1 MNYEEDTKNITAY
14 KLMEA
19 NDKIVTMADGKQYLD
34 IREFNR
40 IRKNLDSWVSVE
52 TLSKNP
58 KYFEQPSI
66 HFMTRDELNNEFEK
80 FRQEEEKEI
89 RKKRVKPIKEE
100 KNDL

>member
-1 MNYEEDTKNITAY
+1 MDWATNEKHYTAF

-19 NDKIVTMADGKQYLD
+19 NDKVVTMADGKQYLD

-52 TLSKNP
+52 ALSKNP
-58 KYFEQPSI
+58 KYVEQPSI

>member
-52 TLSKNP
+52 PLSKNP
-58 KYFEQPSI
+58 KYF
-66 HFMTRDELNNEFEK
+66 
-80 FRQEEEKEI
+80 
-89 RKKRVKPIKEE
+89 
-100 KNDL
+100 

>member
-1 MNYEEDTKNITAY
+1 MDWATNEKHYTAF

-19 NDKIVTMADGKQYLD
+19 NDKVVTMADGKQYLD

-52 TLSKNP
+52 ALSKNP

>member
-1 MNYEEDTKNITAY
+1 
-14 KLMEA
+14 
-19 NDKIVTMADGKQYLD
+19 
-34 IREFNR
+34 
-40 IRKNLDSWVSVE
+40 LDSWVSVE
-52 TLSKNP
+52 ALSKNP

>member
-1 MNYEEDTKNITAY
+1 
-14 KLMEA
+14 MEA

-52 TLSKNP
+52 ALSKNP
-58 KYFEQPSI
+58 NTLNSLY

>member
-1 MNYEEDTKNITAY
+1 MPKKR
-14 KLMEA
+14 KL
-19 NDKIVTMADGKQYLD
+19 N
-34 IREFNR
+34 
-40 IRKNLDSWVSVE
+40 
-52 TLSKNP
+52 SKNP

>member
-1 MNYEEDTKNITAY
+1 MLRLY
-14 KLMEA
+14 
-19 NDKIVTMADGKQYLD
+19 Q
-34 IREFNR
+34 
-40 IRKNLDSWVSVE
+40 
-52 TLSKNP
+52 NP